1 MAVDPDGREVVL
13 DDDAWQ
19 HITTRHPLSGSWP
32 SVLAA
37 IANPDHREPAPRP
50 GRERYWRRG
59 FVPGPWLVVVVDF
72 DERPARIV
80 IAAGR
85 RSDPPGW

>member
-1 MAVDPDGREVVL
+1 LAGDPDGREVVL

-19 HITTRHPLSGSWP
+19 HITTRHPLSSSWP

-37 IANPDHREPAPRP
+37 IANPDHRELDPRP

-59 FVPGPWLVVVVDF
+59 FGPGPWLVVVVDF
-72 DERPARIV
+72 DEHPARIV
-80 IAAGR
+80 AASGR
-85 RSDPPGW
+85 RTDPPGW

>member
-59 FVPGPWLVVVVDF
+59 FGPGPWLVVVVDF

-80 IAAGR
+80 TAAGR